1 MKLLTDFIIEEANMD
16 HSGHEHLHHR
26 KPEEADEG
34 EIVGRPTLLAK
45 YAGRVDEN
53 QILGSLRQI
62 GYPPEDVSVLFQLEG
77 SDQVVDQFT
86 GHVAAGQA
94 LTDEELARQREERGH
109 TAVLMH
115 PEQEQFEAVK
125 GALSA
130 LGEVQIDYS
139 GETHAFGRLGG
150 VDRIDEGAEQPSPD
164 EQAT

>member
-1 MKLLTDFIIEEANMD
+1 MD
-16 HSGHEHLHHR
+16 HAGHEHLHHR

-45 YAGRVDEN
+45 FAGRVEAER
-53 QILGSLRQI
+53 ILGTLRQI
-62 GYPPEDVSVLFQLEG
+62 GYPAEDVSVFFRVEG

-94 LTDEELARQREERGH
+94 LTDEELARRKEEKGH
-109 TAVLMH
+109 TVVLMH
-115 PEQEQFEAVK
+115 PEPDLVPAVK
-125 GALSA
+125 GALA
-130 LGEVQIDYS
+130 QVGEVEIEYS

-150 VDRIDEGAEQPSPD
+150 VDRIDEGGEQQPSPD

>member
-1 MKLLTDFIIEEANMD
+1 MD
-16 HSGHEHLHHR
+16 HAGHEHLHHH

-45 YAGRVDEN
+45 FAGRVDEE

-62 GYPPEDVSVLFQLEG
+62 GYPAEDVSVLFRVEG

-86 GHVAAGQA
+86 GRVAAGQA
-94 LTDEELARQREERGH
+94 LTDEELAHHREGRGH

-115 PEQEQFEAVK
+115 PEPELVQAVK

-130 LGEVQIDYS
+130 LGEVEIEYS
-139 GETHAFGRLGG
+139 GETHAFGRPGG
-150 VDRIDEGAEQPSPD
+150 VDRVDEGEQQPSPD